1 MSLKRVLAFDFGAS
15 SGRAIIGTFDGET
28 IKLEEIHR
36 FENTPVKMNGTLYWD
51 LPRLF
56 HEVKQGLIKAAE
68 SGGFDSVAVDTWGV
82 DFGLIG
88 KDGHLLE
95 LPVHYRDERT
105 NGMLEESFKHIDKG
119 QFYKI
124 TGNQFMEI
132 NTAFQLLSLKRK
144 RPDFLRNADTLLLM
158 PDLFNYL
165 LTGKKRAELSIASTT
180 QLLNAV
186 NKQWSETVLKSL
198 TLPKMILPTV
208 CQPGTEVGFLTDELC
223 EELNIPKAK
232 VVSVCG
238 HDTQSAA
245 AATPTQDEDFIFIS
259 CGTWSLFGTETDEP
273 VIDENSSALNIT
285 NEIGYGGKVT
295 FLKNIICL
303 WHIQESRRH
312 YRRDGNEFSFAD
324 LERFALE
331 TEPFKCFIDPDAP
344 EFVPVGNIPKRV
356 YEYCEKTNQALPSSV
371 GEIMRCI
378 YESLALKY
386 RQTFDEIKKCTGK
399 QYNKIYLMGGGT
411 KDGMLCQMTAN
422 ACGCEVY
429 AGPIEATAYGN
440 IAVQLIASG
449 DIPDIKTA
457 RQIVADSDNIKVF
470 TPCESDKWEEAYK
483 RYKEVT
489 NIN

>member
-68 SGGFDSVAVDTWGV
+68 NGGFDSVAVDTWGV

-88 KDGHLLE
+88 KDGHILE

-105 NGMLEESFKHIDKG
+105 SGMLEESFKHIDKG

-144 RPDFLRNADTLLLM
+144 RPDFLRNAETLLLM
-158 PDLFNYL
+158 PDLFNYM

-186 NKQWSETVLKSL
+186 NKTWSETVLRSL
-198 TLPKMILPTV
+198 NIPKTILPQI
-208 CQPGTEVGFLTDELC
+208 CQPGTEVGLLTDELC

-232 VVSVCG
+232 VISVCG

-259 CGTWSLFGTETDEP
+259 CGTWSLFGTETAEP

-285 NEIGYGGKVT
+285 NEIGYDGKTT
-295 FLKNIICL
+295 FLKNIIGL
-303 WHIQESRRH
+303 WLIQESRRQF
-312 YRRDGNEFSFAD
+312 RRDGNDFSFAD
-324 LERFALE
+324 LEKLALD

-344 EFVPVGNIPKRV
+344 KFVPVGNIPKRV
-356 YEYCEKTNQALPSSV
+356 QEYCSKTGQAIPSSV

-386 RQTFDEIKKCTGK
+386 RQTFDEIKRCTGK
-399 QYNKIYLMGGGT
+399 EYSKIYLMGGGT
-411 KDGMLCQMTAN
+411 KDGMLCQMTSN

-457 RQIVADSDNIKVF
+457 RKIVAESDNIKVF
-470 TPCESDKWEEAYK
+470 SPCDYDKWDEAYK
-483 RYKEVT
+483 KYSNIFYK
-489 NIN
+489 

>member
-1 MSLKRVLAFDFGAS
+1 MSAKRVLAFDFGAS

-28 IKLEEIHR
+28 IRLEEIHR

-56 HEVKQGLIKAAE
+56 HEVKQGLVKAAD
-68 SGGFDSVAVDTWGV
+68 SGGFDSLAVDTWGV

-88 KDGHLLE
+88 KDGHILE
-95 LPVHYRDERT
+95 LPVNYRDERT
-105 NGMLEESFKHIDKG
+105 KGMLDESFKLIDKQ

-132 NTAFQLLSLKRK
+132 NTAFQLLSLKHK
-144 RPDFLRNADTLLLM
+144 RPDFLRNAETMLLM

-186 NKQWSETVLKSL
+186 NKDWSDTVLRAL
-198 TLPKMILPTV
+198 CIPRIMLPQICM
-208 CQPGTEVGFLTDELC
+208 PGTEVGMLTDEIC

-232 VVSVCG
+232 VMSVCG

-245 AATPTQDEDFIFIS
+245 AATPTQEDDFIFIS
-259 CGTWSLFGTETDEP
+259 CGTWSLFGTEVDEP
-273 VIDENSSALNIT
+273 VINETSAALNIT
-285 NEIGYGGKVT
+285 NEIGYGGKTT
-295 FLKNIICL
+295 FLKNIIGL
-303 WHIQESRRH
+303 WLIQESRRQFT
-312 YRRDGNEFSFAD
+312 RDGNDYSFAD
-324 LERFALE
+324 LEKLALE

-356 YEYCEKTNQALPSSV
+356 QEYCEKTGQAVPSSV
-371 GEIMRCI
+371 GEMMRCI

-386 RQTFDEIKKCTGK
+386 RQTFDEIKQCTGK
-399 QYNKIYLMGGGT
+399 DYSKIYLMGGGT

-422 ACGCEVY
+422 ACNCEVC

-457 RQIVADSDNIKVF
+457 RKIVAASDNIKTF
-470 TPCESDKWEEAYK
+470 SPCDCDKWEEAYK
-483 RYKEVT
+483 NYI
-489 NIN
+489 NIIK

>member
-105 NGMLEESFKHIDKG
+105 NGMLDEAFRHIDKG

-132 NTAFQLLSLKRK
+132 NTAFQLLSLKRR
-144 RPDFLRNADTLLLM
+144 RPDFLRNAHTLLLM

-165 LTGKKRAELSIASTT
+165 LTGEKRAELSIASTT

-198 TLPKMILPTV
+198 TLPKTILPPI

-223 EELNIPKAK
+223 SELDIPKAK
-232 VVSVCG
+232 VISVCG

-245 AATPTQDEDFIFIS
+245 AAAPTQDEDFIFIS

-295 FLKNIICL
+295 FLKNIIGL
-303 WHIQESRRH
+303 WLIQESRRH